1 MSVYELPNTIL
12 LIEDNEANLKLLK
25 TMIRMIGCE
34 SVSFT
39 TGEAACKW
47 CESNKPSLV
56 LCDIMLP
63 GMNGSEVLRELR
75 TIEHL
80 RDVPIVAV
88 TAVAMEGDKERLLA
102 DGFDE
107 YIAKPLNFSS
117 FQSTV
122 KDLLSK

>member
-1 MSVYELPNTIL
+1 MIL

-25 TMIRMIGCE
+25 TMVRMIGCE
-34 SVSFT
+34 SVGFT
-39 TGEAACKW
+39 TGEEACDW
-47 CESNKPSLV
+47 CATNKPGLI

-63 GMNGSEVLRELR
+63 GMNGSEVLQQLR

-80 RDVPIVAV
+80 QDVPIVAV
-88 TAVAMEGDKERLLA
+88 TAVAMEGDKERLLEE
-102 DGFDE
+102 GFDE

-122 KDLLSK
+122 KSLLRS